1 MAVAVSHEPNLQFGL
16 LLSGSSSSVSWSWS
30 LPVRSSLSSTTMG
43 YYAEPQLLAEGA
55 DATTGA
61 GDCVT
66 ELFGRGMVGVGGFRL
81 PRS

>member
-1 MAVAVSHEPNLQFGL
+1 
-16 LLSGSSSSVSWSWS
+16 
-30 LPVRSSLSSTTMG
+30 MG